1 MWCLW
6 SKYKEKITME
16 TTQKY
21 VNELVYQLKNRNRLF
36 RVSIFIWGVL
46 IYAISFS
53 IFFSPQNIVTGGTT
67 GLSII
72 IKELTGL
79 ETSLFVFICSLVF
92 LVISYIFLGKYDTM
106 KAILGSILLPVFMEF
121 ATLYQGVVN
130 LENTSMFLIV
140 FIGGLTM
147 GLGNGLILRSGFTV
161 GGFQIIYQILYNKL
175 GISIGKS
182 TLWINGVLV
191 TIGGLFFGFSTTLY
205 AIIGLYLSSVITDRV
220 MLETSAIKTF
230 FIITEKEN
238 EIRQYIIDNLGCST
252 TQMQARGGYS
262 NKTKTMLMCA
272 VPTRRYCEV
281 KNTIE
286 KIDEDVFFLI
296 TDTYEIHGGV

>member
-1 MWCLW
+1 
-6 SKYKEKITME
+6 ME

-21 VNELVYQLKNRNRLF
+21 VNELVYQLKKKNRLF
-36 RVSIFIWGVL
+36 RISIFIWGVL

-53 IFFSPQNIVTGGTT
+53 IFFSPKNIVTGGTT
-67 GLSII
+67 GLSLIV
-72 IKELTGL
+72 KELIGL
-79 ETSLFVFICSLVF
+79 ESSTFVLIFSLISLI
-92 LVISYIFLGKYDTM
+92 ISYIFLGKYDTM
-106 KAILGSILLPVFMEF
+106 KALLGSILLPIFMEF
-121 ATLYQGVVN
+121 STLYQGMVG

-140 FIGGLTM
+140 FIGGLIM
-147 GLGNGLILRSGFTV
+147 GLGNGLIIRSGFTV
-161 GGFQIIYQILYNKL
+161 GGFQVIYQILYNKFS
-175 GISIGKS
+175 ISIGKS

-191 TIGGLFFGFSTTLY
+191 AIGGIFFGFSTALY

-230 FIITEKEN
+230 FIITEKEA

-252 TQMQARGGYS
+252 TQMHARGGYS
-262 NKTKTMLMCA
+262 NKNKTLLMCA

-281 KNTIE
+281 KNSIE